1 MSMNL
6 SDLHPTPG
14 SRPSRRRLGRG
25 HGSGRGKTAGKGTK
39 GQKARAGGHVPNY
52 FEGGQNSLV
61 HRMPTKRGERFR
73 TPQHKPRAAIVN
85 VRDLIRFEAGA
96 LVDRAVLQAAGLV
109 DERARFVKILGEGD
123 LDRVLVVQAEHFSAG
138 AKTKIEAAGGQ
149 AVVVGAPV
157 TEEV

>member
-1 MSMNL
+1 MSMGL
-6 SDLHPTPG
+6 GDLHPAPG
-14 SRPSRRRLGRG
+14 SRPSRKRLGRG

-39 GQKARAGGHVPNY
+39 GQKARAGGSIPSY

-73 TPQHKPRAAIVN
+73 QPQHKPRPAIVN
-85 VRDLIRFEAGA
+85 LRDLGKFEAGA
-96 LVDRAVLQAAGLV
+96 VVDRAALEAAALV
-109 DERARFVKILGEGD
+109 DDRARFVKILGTGE
-123 LDRVLVVQAEHFSAG
+123 LERALVIHAERFSDS

-149 AVVVGAPV
+149 AVVTGGTK